1 MQKKP
6 KDSKLELPPAFD
18 WRTTDTDEIQRR
30 KRRAT
35 EESFVISNLNG
46 QFPIF
51 SNFKVE
57 SVSGMTYTVEI
68 RDLNQRLFS
77 CDCVD
82 FRING
87 LGTCKHVE
95 SVLLFLDATLGN
107 NFAVEKNKS
116 SPRYDIIV
124 DPFRNTL
131 RLMTAQKSLPISLRE
146 WFDNDGVLIGDSPAT
161 AFEVLSGLSMRI
173 PKLRLSIEIEPWLK
187 NKLWAEERIKMR
199 REYEQKVQ
207 SGEWP
212 VQETKAPLFP
222 YQREGMLH
230 LAFSERALLA
240 DEMGLGKTIQA
251 IAAAALLHRLGKV
264 TRVLVITPASLKT
277 EWEEQIQRFTS
288 LPYHLVYGKRSLR
301 VESYRH
307 ASFFT
312 IANYE
317 QMLTDSLDINKYMR
331 PDLVILDEAQR
342 IKNWS
347 TKTAQAVKRLQSR
360 YAFVLSGTPIE
371 NRIDEFYSLMGFL
384 NPSVLGPLFRFNR
397 DFYDLDERGRP
408 CGCRNLDQ
416 LYHKTKPYV
425 LRRRKLDVE
434 NELPARSDHYR
445 FVPMSPQQEDAY
457 APHARIANRLIQIAK
472 KRPLTLD
479 ENERLQKALAMM
491 RMISDSNYIL
501 NPSDTVCPKLAEIE
515 KILDECKANGSKVI
529 VFSEWERMLELV
541 RALCKKMNLGF
552 AWHTGSVPQKKRRS
566 EINAFKN
573 AADCTAFLSTD
584 SGSAGLNLQVAN
596 VVVNCDLPWNPA
608 KLEQRIARAWRKN
621 QINPVT
627 VINLVTE
634 QSIENGIMET
644 LEIKKSL
651 AESVLDLKGTV
662 KEINFSGGRQSFMK
676 RLEQILAPV
685 PTRMLPPQP
694 KTRVLPSDPSLAFG
708 ILAQEKLNN
717 GLLRCEERFPMDG
730 SPSTI
735 MVVVEQDSQVWQEQL
750 SALYKEHLQSSH
762 PFDAMPQ
769 RIQVIDRR
777 TEEALQQL
785 MNAGIIA
792 RTTRA
797 TRSLLPA
804 KEKVVV
810 EKVLSPEDQRKVE
823 ALRAL
828 MIRKVKM
835 AQLLGG
841 GGMLEEAC
849 QSLNEAL
856 LAAAKILA
864 IRNQLPEPSSIEE
877 SLLTP
882 CCYLWQGQETVI
894 REYIANPTKKWQE
907 LLTVLEK
914 I

>member
-1 MQKKP
+1 
-6 KDSKLELPPAFD
+6 
-18 WRTTDTDEIQRR
+18 
-30 KRRAT
+30 
-35 EESFVISNLNG
+35 
-46 QFPIF
+46 
-51 SNFKVE
+51 
-57 SVSGMTYTVEI
+57 
-68 RDLNQRLFS
+68 
-77 CDCVD
+77 
-82 FRING
+82 
-87 LGTCKHVE
+87 
-95 SVLLFLDATLGN
+95 
-107 NFAVEKNKS
+107 
-116 SPRYDIIV
+116 
-124 DPFRNTL
+124 
-131 RLMTAQKSLPISLRE
+131 
-146 WFDNDGVLIGDSPAT
+146 
-161 AFEVLSGLSMRI
+161 
-173 PKLRLSIEIEPWLK
+173 
-187 NKLWAEERIKMR
+187 
-199 REYEQKVQ
+199 
-207 SGEWP
+207 
-212 VQETKAPLFP
+212 
-222 YQREGMLH
+222 
-230 LAFSERALLA
+230 
-240 DEMGLGKTIQA
+240 
-251 IAAAALLHRLGKV
+251 
-264 TRVLVITPASLKT
+264 
-277 EWEEQIQRFTS
+277 
-288 LPYHLVYGKRSLR
+288 
-301 VESYRH
+301 
-307 ASFFT
+307 
-312 IANYE
+312 
-317 QMLTDSLDINKYMR
+317 
-331 PDLVILDEAQR
+331 
-342 IKNWS
+342 
-347 TKTAQAVKRLQSR
+347 
-360 YAFVLSGTPIE
+360 
-371 NRIDEFYSLMGFL
+371 
-384 NPSVLGPLFRFNR
+384 
-397 DFYDLDERGRP
+397 
-408 CGCRNLDQ
+408 
-416 LYHKTKPYV
+416 
-425 LRRRKLDVE
+425 
-434 NELPARSDHYR
+434 
-445 FVPMSPQQEDAY
+445 
-457 APHARIANRLIQIAK
+457 
-472 KRPLTLD
+472 
-479 ENERLQKALAMM
+479 
-491 RMISDSNYIL
+491 
-501 NPSDTVCPKLAEIE
+501 VCPKLAEIE

-828 MIRKVKM
+828 MTRKVKM